1 MNNSNSHSKRE
12 NYIWSK
18 RSLQTFNTVNLRALR
33 EREKNRDY
41 KRREKWK
48 RRKFK
53 RENRESKRKRGRERK
68 VRKKKEWEKRDS
80 LRNKKVQVW
89 EAFLHF
95 CLNLKIAKKLQR
107 NGANQIGMQAH
118 FCTLHFYLHTS
129 RWLTYYC

>member
-1 MNNSNSHSKRE
+1 MNNWNSHSKRE

-48 RRKFK
+48 RRK

-89 EAFLHF
+89 EVFLHF
-95 CLNLKIAKKLQR
+95 CLNLKIAKKIAAKWCKS
-107 NGANQIGMQAH
+107 NWHAST
-118 FCTLHFYLHTS
+118 FLHTALLS
-129 RWLTYYC
+129 PHI